1 MRLPG
6 LPWAGFN
13 FLRLVGV
20 VFIIWA
26 FVAQFIALAN
36 DLSANS
42 KSSVSTTSLT
52 TSESASSSSSDGEL
66 VTASSTIDSQR
77 EASPSSPSSTTSL
90 ALATSGSI
98 ITKGQGNSPANA
110 IAEDGKSGGQMIKRA
125 EDTDEG
131 NKTSA
136 NWGMSSIPDQPGG
149 ITFTII
155 SRLMMVIV
163 LGLLLCG
170 QSGWPEMFLYKY
182 VPWLG
187 PQSTPIWLGL
197 VEVVVAIE
205 NLRVYAKSVVLIP
218 AWGLFAIGL
227 FNLLIGA
234 VLLYLGRRLPK
245 SPPAP
250 LYFNMSQ
257 RPLFWTPL
265 PPCYRQLC
273 DEPEA
278 SQSKPEIQG
287 DRRLPPSNAYE
298 IGLDEDEEDEEKSI
312 KSNHHSTTN
321 IPTLAPAAPLMG
333 RPKAPHQ
340 DVTRGGYPTFSGGG
354 PADPGRQVPTGFL
367 ERAKDG
373 RLLKFVNENGQEV
386 SPQVQTNPRPEELGA
401 VRGHPRRIEP
411 SGPGGDRKEGRVI
424 QDRLPPR
431 THSKGRTPAAL
442 NFDGTEKAMASRNA
456 PDQAAP
462 KPPPVRPIPRHVQ
475 QVRDEMTNSLSRVNS
490 KRQSTLSS
498 VSTISAT
505 KDLGPQFPLPPARS
519 FSADSMSSL
528 GSPKPAVTQPP
539 GSATTARMHSK
550 RGKGPPPRELDL
562 PKPKERG
569 KSRPESTVL
578 TPKSPAKSVR
588 EPPLT
593 APPLSPTHSQ
603 SGPSIPRPLPQHK
616 RSATLQAHLSGPPGN
631 LPLRSSMAPS
641 ALTRSESSRPAK
653 GTRLAHGVRF
663 MDKVE
668 ERSPSPPCTGQTG
681 ATTAT
686 TVTTEGY
693 SDDDEIEAELRSP
706 ARRGVR
712 VPGTNFQLPALSW
725 PGLGSA
731 RRESFGY
738 DSTRG
743 SVLSDSSL
751 EDLNTSSSDDDSLP
765 YRKETSAKPRDA
777 QDRKRANPS
786 ASKRPKTVAILGGS
800 YLDGRKETRERRP
813 SSMSFDSRSS
823 QG

>member
-13 FLRLVGV
+13 LLRLVGV

-36 DLSANS
+36 NLSANS
-42 KSSVSTTSLT
+42 RSSVSTTSLT
-52 TSESASSSSSDGEL
+52 TSESSSSSSSDGQL
-66 VTASSTIDSQR
+66 VTASSTIDSQWG
-77 EASPSSPSSTTSL
+77 ASPSSPSSTTSL

-98 ITKGQGNSPANA
+98 ITKGQGISPANA

-125 EDTDEG
+125 KETDDG
-131 NKTSA
+131 NETSA

-155 SRLMMVIV
+155 SRLMMAIV

-205 NLRVYAKSVVLIP
+205 NLRVYAKSVVLIS
-218 AWGLFAIGL
+218 AWGLFAVGL

-257 RPLFWTPL
+257 RPLFWTSL

-273 DEPEA
+273 E
-278 SQSKPEIQG
+278 
-287 DRRLPPSNAYE
+287 NAYE

-312 KSNHHSTTN
+312 KSNHHSTTHN
-321 IPTLAPAAPLMG
+321 LTLAPAAPLMG

-401 VRGHPRRIEP
+401 ERGHPRRIEP
-411 SGPGGDRKEGRVI
+411 SGSGGDRKEVRVI
-424 QDRLPPR
+424 QNRLPPR
-431 THSKGRTPAAL
+431 TYSKGRTPAAL
-442 NFDGTEKAMASRNA
+442 NLDGTEKAMASRNA

-462 KPPPVRPIPRHVQ
+462 KPPHVRPIPRHVQ
-475 QVRDEMTNSLSRVNS
+475 QARDEMTNSLSRVNS

-505 KDLGPQFPLPPARS
+505 KDLGPQFPLPPTRS
-519 FSADSMSSL
+519 FSADSISSL
-528 GSPKPAVTQPP
+528 GSPKPAVTQPS

-578 TPKSPAKSVR
+578 TPKSPAMSVR

-641 ALTRSESSRPAK
+641 ALTRSESSRSAK

-681 ATTAT
+681 TTTAT

-693 SDDDEIEAELRSP
+693 SDDDEITAELRSP

-731 RRESFGY
+731 RRDSFDH

-765 YRKETSAKPRDA
+765 YRKETSAKPKDA

-813 SSMSFDSRSS
+813 SSMSFDLRSS
-823 QG
+823 LG